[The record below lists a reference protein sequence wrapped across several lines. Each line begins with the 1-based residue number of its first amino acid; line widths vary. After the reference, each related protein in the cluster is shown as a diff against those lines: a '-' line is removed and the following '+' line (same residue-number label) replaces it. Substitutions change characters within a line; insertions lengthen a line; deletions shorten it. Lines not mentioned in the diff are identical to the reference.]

1 MWVCI
6 IVIISLYY
14 ICIISGFAVSVS
26 LTCYVYCTICRHC
39 NGFQNTVTSVY
50 KILNTSL
57 IIDVSGMCLNKPH
70 SGSDECRPLENVA
83 CWVWEKPVFGSSEKP
98 LGYKSYLPLMQS
110 VCVWQSTPDPSK
122 IFSVQKWTQHTHPQK
137 LCHFI
142 VFRYMYAIKNEIL
155 SSFTH

>member
-1 MWVCI
+1 M
-6 IVIISLYY
+6 SLHNSDFFF
-14 ICIISGFAVSVS
+14 IFVFVLFTTFLKILFFLGGIFSSDGFAVSVS

-83 CWVWEKPVFGSSEKP
+83 C
-98 LGYKSYLPLMQS
+98 
-110 VCVWQSTPDPSK
+110 
-122 IFSVQKWTQHTHPQK
+122 
-137 LCHFI
+137 
-142 VFRYMYAIKNEIL
+142 
-155 SSFTH
+155 